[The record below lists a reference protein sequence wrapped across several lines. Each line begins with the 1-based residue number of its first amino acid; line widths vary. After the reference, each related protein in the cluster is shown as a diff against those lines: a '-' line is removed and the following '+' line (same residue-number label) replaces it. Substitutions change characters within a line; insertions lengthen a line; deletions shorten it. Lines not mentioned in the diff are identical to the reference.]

1 MRLSDTLHIPAR
13 KHVCNTVRAARRCVG
28 CAKQI
33 FDTIKHSQNTHN
45 FLFPQFLDPLHIP
58 TRKHICERVR
68 AARRCV
74 GCAKYIRYNAS
85 KHTRSSDTL
94 HIPARK
100 HVCNTVRAARRC
112 VGCAKHTFDTRQ
124 YSQIT
129 ATHCNTLQH
138 TATHRFSDTLHIP
151 ARKHV
156 CERVRAARAPRPLEK
171 SKNHGSCARVK
182 GRGGKTSI
190 VLGPSYLY
198 SSETHFQYS
207 AL

>member
-33 FDTIKHSQNTHN
+33 FDTIKHSQNKHN
-45 FLFPQFLDPLHIP
+45 FLFSQFLDPLHIP
-58 TRKHICERVR
+58 TRKHICER
-68 AARRCV
+68 
-74 GCAKYIRYNAS
+74 
-85 KHTRSSDTL
+85 
-94 HIPARK
+94 
-100 HVCNTVRAARRC
+100 VRAARRC